1 MDEHD
6 PPPTAA
12 GTPPT
17 PAEHPTVSSLLL
29 GEVQRM
35 DPAAWSRLVDTF
47 GGIVYRWC
55 RTSGVSENDA
65 ADVVQDVF
73 ASVARGIGGFQRQK
87 AQGSF
92 RSWLATI
99 TRNRVRDHFRR
110 QSAQQA
116 PVGGTDAWQA
126 LEQHPELLES
136 TICADSAQHAV
147 VRRVFASVQAEF
159 EPATW
164 QAFWLTTVENL
175 AAAEVAQA
183 TGLGIASVYQAKS
196 RVLRR
201 LRQRLGE
208 LPE

>member
-1 MDEHD
+1 MDEYDSH
-6 PPPTAA
+6 PSTASA
-12 GTPPT
+12 ARS
-17 PAEHPTVSSLLL
+17 PAEHPTASSLLL

-55 RTSGVSENDA
+55 RASGVSENDA
-65 ADVVQDVF
+65 ADVVQEVF

-110 QSAQQA
+110 QAAQQA

-126 LEQHPELLES
+126 LEQHPDLLES
-136 TICADSAQHAV
+136 TICADSAQHPV
-147 VRRVFASVQAEF
+147 VRRVLERVQAEF

-164 QAFWLTTVENL
+164 QAFWLTTVENR